1 MTEFTWKDGERWIVF
16 RHGALRDGA
25 ALLRE
30 HGWDEYELLST
41 PRALETA
48 PAGLEEAG
56 AATHA
61 VPAGPVPEAAAAI
74 FDEVDATS
82 IVALGGGRVIDAAK
96 AIAAVR
102 GGRVC
107 AIPTTLSGAP
117 MTSIHRLPGGQEADR
132 LVRPA
137 LVLADPGPMTELPE
151 QELRATAMN
160 ALAHGA
166 EALYGPLANPVA
178 EMAGL
183 RGASSIAVAL
193 DQDPARR
200 DRAALA
206 LGAILCGYA
215 VGSAGFALHHVLGQ
229 TTVRVC
235 AVPHAGAYAALLPH
249 TVEGM
254 RDRAPEM
261 IAALAGAL
269 GTTPEAIGERIDELA
284 GHPPGL
290 GELGADR
297 DLVGRVVEVALER
310 PELKRIPDPPSAA
323 ELEAI
328 LDSSWQRART
338 Q

>member
-16 RHGALRDGA
+16 RSGALRDA
-25 ALLRE
+25 PELLRE
-30 HGWDEYELLST
+30 NGWTQYELLTT
-41 PRALETA
+41 PRALESA
-48 PAGLEEAG
+48 PPELSDSGS
-56 AATHA
+56 ATHA
-61 VPAGPVPEAAAAI
+61 VPAGAVPDAAAAI
-74 FDEVDATS
+74 IDDVRATS
-82 IVALGGGRVIDAAK
+82 LVALGGGRVIDAAK

-117 MTSIHRLPGGQEADR
+117 MTSIHRLPDGHDADH

-137 LVLADPGPMTELPE
+137 LVLADPDPMTGLPE
-151 QELRATAMN
+151 RQLRATAMN

-183 RGASSIAVAL
+183 RGAASIATAL

-235 AVPHAGAYAALLPH
+235 AVPHAGTYAALLPR
-249 TVEGM
+249 TIEAM
-254 RDRAPEM
+254 RDRAPEA
-261 IAALAGAL
+261 IAALADAL
-269 GTTPEAIGERIDELA
+269 GTTPDAIGDRIDELG

-297 DLVGRVVEVALER
+297 EMIGRVAEMALER
-310 PELKRIPDPPSAA
+310 PELGRIPDPPSAD
-323 ELEAI
+323 ELESIIA
-328 LDSSWQRART
+328 SAW
-338 Q
+338 

>member
-1 MTEFTWKDGERWIVF
+1 VF
-16 RHGALRDGA
+16 RRGALRDA
-25 ALLRE
+25 PALLRE
-30 HGWDEYELLST
+30 HGWEEYELLTT
-41 PRALETA
+41 PRAVETA
-48 PAGLEEAG
+48 PPDLGGAA
-56 AATHA
+56 AATHD
-61 VPAGPVPEAAAAI
+61 VPAGPVPEAAGAI
-74 FDEVDATS
+74 FDAVGSTEL
-82 IVALGGGRVIDAAK
+82 VALGGGRVVDAAK

-117 MTSIHRLPGGQEADR
+117 MTSIHRLPEGHDADR

-137 LVLADPGPMTELPE
+137 LVLADPDPMTELPE
-151 QELRATAMN
+151 RQLRATAMN

-183 RGASSIAVAL
+183 RGAGSIAAAL
-193 DQDPARR
+193 DQDRDRR

-235 AVPHAGAYAALLPH
+235 AVPHADAYAALLPH
-249 TVEGM
+249 TVEAM
-254 RDRAPEM
+254 RERVPDA
-261 IAALAGAL
+261 IAALADAL
-269 GTTPEAIGERIDELA
+269 GATPETIGDRIEALG
-284 GHPPGL
+284 GHPRGL

-297 DLVGRVVEVALER
+297 AQIGRVVQVALER
-310 PELKRIPDPPSAA
+310 PELARIPDPPSAD

-328 LDSSWQRART
+328 IESAW
-338 Q
+338 

>member
-1 MTEFTWKDGERWIVF
+1 MF
-16 RHGALRDGA
+16 RHGALRDA
-25 ALLRE
+25 PALLRE
-30 HGWDEYELLST
+30 HGWEGYELLT
-41 PRALETA
+41 TRRAQTTA
-48 PAGLEEAG
+48 PEGVVASAS
-56 AATHA
+56 AAHD

-74 FDEVDATS
+74 VDDVTTTS
-82 IVALGGGRVIDAAK
+82 LVALGGGRVIDAAK

-117 MTSIHRLPGGQEADR
+117 MTSIHRLPEGHEADR

-137 LVLADPGPMTELPE
+137 LVLADPDSMTGLPE
-151 QELRATAMN
+151 QHLRATAMN

-178 EMAGL
+178 ETAAL
-183 RGASSIAVAL
+183 RGVGSIAAAL
-193 DQDPARR
+193 DQGRARR

-235 AVPHAGAYAALLPH
+235 AVPHADAYAALLPH
-249 TVEGM
+249 TVEAM
-254 RDRAPEM
+254 RDRVPEQ
-261 IAALAGAL
+261 IAALADAL
-269 GTTPEAIGERIDELA
+269 GTAPDAIGDRIEELG

-297 DLVGRVVEVALER
+297 ELIGRVVEGALER
-310 PELKRIPDPPSAA
+310 PELATIPDPPSAD

-328 LDSSWQRART
+328 LASAWERT
-338 Q
+338 GTQ

>member
-1 MTEFTWKDGERWIVF
+1 
-16 RHGALRDGA
+16 
-25 ALLRE
+25 
-30 HGWDEYELLST
+30 
-41 PRALETA
+41 
-48 PAGLEEAG
+48 
-56 AATHA
+56 
-61 VPAGPVPEAAAAI
+61 
-74 FDEVDATS
+74 
-82 IVALGGGRVIDAAK
+82 
-96 AIAAVR
+96 
-102 GGRVC
+102 
-107 AIPTTLSGAP
+107 
-117 MTSIHRLPGGQEADR
+117 
-132 LVRPA
+132 
-137 LVLADPGPMTELPE
+137 
-151 QELRATAMN
+151 MN

-183 RGASSIAVAL
+183 RGATSIATAL
-193 DQDPARR
+193 DQDRAER

-249 TVEGM
+249 TVEAM
-254 RDRAPEM
+254 RDRVPEP

-269 GTTPEAIGERIDELA
+269 DTSPESIADRIEELA

-297 DLVGRVVEVALER
+297 GLLGRVVEVALER
-310 PELKRIPDPPSAA
+310 PELQGIPDPPSQE

-328 LDSSWQRART
+328 LASAW
-338 Q
+338 